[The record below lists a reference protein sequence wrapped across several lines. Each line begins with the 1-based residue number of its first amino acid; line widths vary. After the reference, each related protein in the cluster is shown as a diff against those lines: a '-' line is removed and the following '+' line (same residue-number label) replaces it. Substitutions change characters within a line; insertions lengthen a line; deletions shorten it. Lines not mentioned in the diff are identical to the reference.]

1 MAKKIRKI
9 EKIKKKKSRKNKD
22 HFGGLL
28 PAISYQSV
36 FLCERFKRNNSR
48 CCKKSLGHYEIE

>member
-9 EKIKKKKSRKNKD
+9 KKIKKKKSRKNKD

-28 PAISYQSV
+28 PAIINPFSYANALKEIIV
-36 FLCERFKRNNSR
+36 DVVKNRKVIKN
-48 CCKKSLGHYEIE
+48 EIE